1 MTNPVEITEHETH
14 VLLTMDDGKANAMSF
29 AMFEGLNQGLDL
41 AAQAEKV
48 VIIAGRAG
56 RFSAGFDLTV
66 MAQGGDATLTLLR
79 EGADLA
85 YRLMTFETPVILAVT
100 GHALA
105 MGALLC
111 LAADYRIGAIG
122 DFKIGL
128 NEVAI
133 GMTLPW
139 FGVELAR
146 ARLAPERFD
155 QAVGLARIYDAPGA
169 VAAGFLDEA
178 VDADALDARTVEM
191 AGALSALDMKAH
203 RNTKARVREVFFQR
217 FDAALQRDFE
227 AGEILST

>member
-1 MTNPVEITEHETH
+1 M
-14 VLLTMDDGKANAMSF
+14 A
-29 AMFEGLNQGLDL
+29 
-41 AAQAEKV
+41 
-48 VIIAGRAG
+48 
-56 RFSAGFDLTV
+56 FD
-66 MAQGGDATLTLLR
+66 
-79 EGADLA
+79 
-85 YRLMTFETPVILAVT
+85 TPVVLAVS

-111 LAADYRIGAIG
+111 LSADYRIGAIG

-146 ARLAPERFD
+146 ARLAGDHFD

-178 VDADALDARTVEM
+178 VAVGELEARTVEM
-191 AGALSALDMKAH
+191 AGALATLNMKAH
-203 RNTKARVREVFFQR
+203 RNTKARVRDVFFQR
-217 FDAALQRDFE
+217 YEAALERDFE
-227 AGEILST
+227 AGEILSA